1 MPLRAYIASKQHYI
15 NGSIRLLRLLQL
27 QLALQPLIFQHQL
40 VFSFLE
46 IRVQRNAVDGAHLHA
61 LWFIK
66 MAYAFGAFMRI
77 DFVDFCAHVN
87 GRVRALR
94 LAHVAVDAFI
104 GNQ

>member
-1 MPLRAYIASKQHYI
+1 MLLPGYIARKQHYI

-27 QLALQPLIFQHQL
+27 QLTLQQLIFQHQL
-40 VFSFLE
+40 FFSFLE
-46 IRVQRNAVDGAHLHA
+46 IRMQRNAIDGAHLHA
-61 LWFIK
+61 LRFIK
-66 MAYAFGAFMRI
+66 MAYTFSAFMRI